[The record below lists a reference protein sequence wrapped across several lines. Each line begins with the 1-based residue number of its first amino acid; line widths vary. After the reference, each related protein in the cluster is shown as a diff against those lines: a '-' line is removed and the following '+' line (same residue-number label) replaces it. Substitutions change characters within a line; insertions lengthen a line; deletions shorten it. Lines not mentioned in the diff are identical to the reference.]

1 MNIVTKQITGRPGP
15 NMAIEIAVSLEW
27 FLQEPAF
34 FLGLSGQAVFGDK
47 VVGDNVQFQKTYGGN
62 SNDMFIAR
70 DSNYIQGKLI
80 IPIRGEAIRFIEEN
94 RRDQD
99 VSLNV
104 TLQYTWQE
112 VIQVPGN
119 DKGEMRIFA
128 GRVRNDTASVQEC
141 VIKRSDWLK
150 RLAEMK
156 WQEYELFEV
165 AKQPLIHDQNLA
177 IALKRLEEAQI
188 ALRGGDYS
196 GVLAKCRAAFES
208 AAKHEFNGDT
218 RKGFESLLARAF
230 KGDEKKQNTMHSIIK
245 GISEYA
251 HLGRHEQYPVIHIG
265 REEAEFLFCSTVS
278 MFSMISRLL
287 AHEA

>member
-1 MNIVTKQITGRPGP
+1 MNVIAKQITGRPGP

-47 VVGDNVQFQKTYGGN
+47 VVGDNVQFQKTYWGH
-62 SNDMFIAR
+62 SDHMFIAR
-70 DSNYIQGKLI
+70 DSNPYQGKLI
-80 IPIRGEAIRFIEEN
+80 IPISGEAIRFIEEN

-104 TLQYTWQE
+104 NLQYTWQE
-112 VIQVPGN
+112 VIQVPAN
-119 DKGEMRIFA
+119 DKGDMRIFA
-128 GRVRNDTASVQEC
+128 GRVRNDTAPVREC

-165 AKQPLIHDQNLA
+165 AQQPLIHDQNLA

-196 GVLAKCRAAFES
+196 GVLTKCRAAFES
-208 AAKHEFNGDT
+208 AAKHESNGDT

-230 KGDEKKQNTMHSIIK
+230 KGDEKKQNTMSSVIK
-245 GISEYA
+245 DISEYA
-251 HLGRHEQYPVIHIG
+251 HLGRHEQYPAIHIG
-265 REEAEFLFCSTVS
+265 REEAEFIFCATVS
-278 MFSMISRLL
+278 TFSMISRLL
-287 AHEA
+287 THEA